1 MKESQ
6 PWGMFKQHEYIRVNL
21 NASQTH
27 AASWGDG
34 AGDYIH
40 CTGVSCTPTPTVL
53 TVMTKNISDLDII
66 GGVAGHI
73 ALVATEMDAR
83 QQLISTSESS
93 AAAPTDVKNEIVPN
107 ESPVPGTAS
116 EEMRSDVSDPSAKPQ
131 NTPFIAEENSETV
144 PSLEPS
150 GQDLRPDEKASPTPR
165 LWLLGIS
172 ALILL
177 SLICIAVSRGI
188 GKKRY

>member
-53 TVMTKNISDLDII
+53 TVMTKNISDLYII

-73 ALVATEMDAR
+73 VLVATEMNAR
-83 QQLISTSESS
+83 QQMISTAENS
-93 AAAPTDVKNEIVPN
+93 AAAPTDVENEIVSSEFPL
-107 ESPVPGTAS
+107 PGTAS
-116 EEMRSDVSDPSAKPQ
+116 GETRSDVSEPSIQPQ
-131 NTPFIAEENSETV
+131 NTPLIAEENLETI
-144 PSLEPS
+144 P
-150 GQDLRPDEKASPTPR
+150 
-165 LWLLGIS
+165 
-172 ALILL
+172 ALNLPVRI
-177 SLICIAVSRGI
+177 
-188 GKKRY
+188 